1 MIRLATAHAK
11 LGLSKTVRTSDIDV
25 AVNLIHL
32 SIFGDVMD
40 PSEDNDVQMQ
50 DEGKSAPASKSRK

>member
-11 LGLSKTVRTSDIDV
+11 LRLSKNVMTSDVDI

-32 SIFGDVMD
+32 SIFGDIMD
-40 PSEDNDVQMQ
+40 SEDNDAQMQ
-50 DEGKSAPASKSRK
+50 DEGKPAPASKSRK